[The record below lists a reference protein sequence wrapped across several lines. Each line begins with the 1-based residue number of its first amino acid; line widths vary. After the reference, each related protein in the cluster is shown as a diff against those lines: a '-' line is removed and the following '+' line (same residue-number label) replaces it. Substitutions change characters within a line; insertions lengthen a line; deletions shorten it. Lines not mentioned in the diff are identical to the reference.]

1 MRKVVEKNIKLEEET
16 KRNKSQT
23 KMKTKDKRS
32 AKKLP
37 NLENIYFRKALRE
50 TDPMSLCVT

>member
-37 NLENIYFRKALRE
+37 NLENIYQQEAYRE
-50 TDPMSLCVT
+50 TNPMNLCVT